1 MTGSVT
7 IQKVKDL
14 HITKTKIIYDYKN
27 ADFPG
32 LIKYIKDYFFESTV
46 FSQPIKD
53 QTNIYTYILKKGF
66 EKFVPL
72 NTITI
77 RPYDAPWCN
86 SYTRL
91 LLRKKNRNYKI
102 YKKYETDYQKI
113 ITSNNPSPETVTRY
127 LNRKNKAFEKSRQSA
142 NESCK
147 ANKKVK
153 TAFSI
158 NSVLNNYAI
167 PAKKK
172 FAILLKL
179 MKITMVENDNVVNQL
194 FQITMTI
201 FQIWIKYLV
210 FD

>member
-1 MTGSVT
+1 M
-7 IQKVKDL
+7 
-14 HITKTKIIYDYKN
+14 
-27 ADFPG
+27 
-32 LIKYIKDYFFESTV
+32 
-46 FSQPIKD
+46 
-53 QTNIYTYILKKGF
+53 
-66 EKFVPL
+66 PL

-127 LNRKNKAFEKSRQSA
+127 LDRKNKAFEKSRQSA
-142 NESCK
+142 NEFCK
-147 ANKKVK
+147 ANKRVK
-153 TAFSI
+153 TAYSNTI